1 MLDYTLFYVDRILP
15 VFAGWKRLLKIV
27 GILLVSS
34 CTQNTQE
41 LDVADEG
48 MALPPSVQSS
58 SDGPSRVVRLN
69 PTQAEELDIET
80 APVILSNERFPL
92 DMPGTVFPAPDHIAI
107 VSAPI
112 NGRVDQ
118 IYAHEG
124 ERVRVG
130 QVLATLESLEFATI
144 AANFL
149 QAKADEL
156 YMTLQVKRLEVLV
169 EKKISPLGAL
179 QKAQADLQRAGAS
192 VRAVSAQLKT
202 LGVSDAQLKSWQKGE
217 DGRPVLSLRAPISGV
232 MDEHLID
239 LGQAV
244 TAYEKVLSI
253 VNLDRVMVRGYLS
266 PNEASLVRPGDSVVI
281 YMGDL
286 PGQALHTR
294 VATINPALDE
304 IHKSVT
310 VNTLVET
317 RDGWPIPGQR
327 VDMRVQV
334 ETPDAVLTIPIEAV
348 QYEGGDAAVY
358 VAIDVQSFEKRIV
371 EVERVTAERAIILSG
386 IVEGEYVAVSQVF
399 SLKALDRYE
408 LYAE

>member
-1 MLDYTLFYVDRILP
+1 MCDYPPSYVDRILP
-15 VFAGWKRLLKIV
+15 EVVSWIKLINIV
-27 GILLVSS
+27 GILLVSG
-34 CTQNTQE
+34 CTQSPRDLNGP
-41 LDVADEG
+41 DEG
-48 MALPPSVQSS
+48 VALPPSVQAA
-58 SDGPSRVVRLN
+58 SDQPSRVVRLN
-69 PTQAEELDIET
+69 ATQAEELDIET
-80 APVILSNERFPL
+80 APVIFSKERFSL

-124 ERVRVG
+124 EWVRAG

-144 AANFL
+144 AANYL
-149 QAKADEL
+149 RAKADEL
-156 YMTLQVKRLEVLV
+156 YMTQQVERLEMLV
-169 EKKISPLGAL
+169 EKKISPISTL

-192 VRAVSAQLKT
+192 VRAVSTQLKT
-202 LGVSDAQLKSWQKGE
+202 IGISDAQLESWQQGK
-217 DGRPVLSLRAPISGV
+217 DNRPVLSLRAPISGV

-253 VNLDRVMVRGYLS
+253 VNLERVMVRGYLS
-266 PNEASLVRPGDSVVI
+266 PNEASLVRPGDSVAI
-281 YMGDL
+281 YLGDL
-286 PGQALHTR
+286 PGQELHTR

-304 IHKSVT
+304 KHKSVT
-310 VNTLVET
+310 INTLVET

-334 ETPDAVLTIPIEAV
+334 ETPDAVLTIPLEAV

-358 VAIDVQSFEKRIV
+358 VEIEAQSFEKRIV

-386 IVEGEYVAVSQVF
+386 IEEGEHVVVSQVF

-408 LYAE
+408 LYSE